1 MTTKKAE
8 KSIRL
13 LLSVDLHTKFKMKCV
28 KEGVT
33 MQDKLFEF
41 VSRYVA
47 ET

>member
-1 MTTKKAE
+1 MTTKKVE

-13 LLSVDLHTKFKMKCV
+13 LLPVELHTDFKMKCV

-41 VSRYVA
+41 VFRYVS